1 MTQNSQ
7 LLADY
12 NKAKTSTDAFRSR
25 WDDFLN
31 IAYARLLKSNG
42 SKSRISTGD
51 LSNLIIERSA
61 RVAARIPTGKIFPLS
76 KDDGRKAAVINLA
89 WNSYV
94 IKKANWQYP
103 MRIKLMM
110 WDFYSLVYG
119 IMPMFH
125 GYQAD
130 EQYIGPNC
138 RLVDLRFIAPQPG
151 RLSPNDADYVY
162 HETFHSK
169 SELKKMIG
177 NPGWVKETL
186 NELLNSTPSS
196 AGEQSTPTQ
205 NERGESV
212 ESNGMYKLIT
222 KYTRGY
228 GSDWITFDEKGNIVR
243 TIKNPFKSGRIPIVF
258 KMAFPLIDSFWGL
271 GDVERGESLQRAINS
286 ITNLAIDYLK
296 VLIFPPLT
304 ISKGMRRSDFPFKP
318 GAVWKLDKTA
328 GEMIE
333 TAQLNQAPAGL
344 VNQLGQSFK
353 GSLLNQ
359 NGTTDTTISSQDGLP
374 GYGKTPQALEKLE
387 QRESSRDNFDR
398 QMFEAAVNDLFE
410 GMLEELGTRQTL
422 PMTFDIFE
430 DEIANLEEGGFADKL
445 LGADHDKTYSR
456 VELKAK
462 DLQGGYKFDIDVGS
476 SAENDDKE
484 EFERTQ
490 VVIDM
495 LQSPFGEKV
504 IQYLEA
510 NGETIDYK
518 VIFEQ
523 FLAAAKVKN
532 REKMIIPSQ
541 QSEQPT
547 AVEHAVP
554 SQPQD
559 YSEDY
564 NDKMVTNEALRQI
577 AFGEVN

>member
-1 MTQNSQ
+1 MTQNSK

-12 NKAKTSTDAFRSR
+12 NKAKASTDAFRHR

-31 IAYARLLKSNG
+31 IAYARLLKSSG

-61 RVAARIPTGKIFPLS
+61 RVAARIPTGKVFPLA
-76 KDDGRKAAVINLA
+76 KDDGHKAAIINLA
-89 WNSYV
+89 WNNYI
-94 IKKANWQYP
+94 IKRANWQYP

-130 EQYIGPNC
+130 EQYVGPNC

-169 SELKKMIG
+169 AELKKMIG
-177 NPGWVKETL
+177 KDGWDEKNLNDLLGLTPG
-186 NELLNSTPSS
+186 SGS
-196 AGEQSTPTQ
+196 EQSTPTQ
-205 NERGESV
+205 NERGEAI
-212 ESNGMYKLIT
+212 ENNGMYKLIT
-222 KYTRGY
+222 KYNRGHQA
-228 GSDWITFDEKGNIVR
+228 DWVTFDEKGNVIR

-271 GDVERGESLQRAINS
+271 GDIERGESLQRAINS

-304 ISKGMRRSDFPFKP
+304 ISRGMKRSEYPFKP
-318 GAVWKLDKTA
+318 GAVWKLDKTS

-353 GSLLNQ
+353 GALLNQ
-359 NGTTDTTISSQDGLP
+359 NGTTDTTVSAQDGLP
-374 GYGKTPQALEKLE
+374 GYGKTPQALEKLA

-398 QMFEAAVNDLFE
+398 QMFEVAVNDLFE

-422 PMTFDIFE
+422 PITFDVFE
-430 DEIANLEEGGFADKL
+430 DEIANLEEGGFAEDILGDDYDK
-445 LGADHDKTYSR
+445 KYNR
-456 VELKAK
+456 VKLKAK
-462 DLQGGYKFDIDVGS
+462 DLQGSYKFDIDVGS

-495 LQSPFGEKV
+495 LQSSFGEKV

-510 NGETIDYK
+510 SGETIDYK

-541 QSEQPT
+541 QSVSGEASPDLNQSST
-547 AVEHAVP
+547 
-554 SQPQD
+554 QD

-577 AFGEVN
+577 AFGEDQ